1 MRIAE
6 YKQIDS
12 ETITNTILVDDVD
25 EAGEVIGSHEEVI
38 TKTVPIMGMVYRDA
52 TAEEVAEAERMAAE
66 MPTEPVDE
74 TAQRISE
81 LEDALIELASI
92 LMEG

>member
-6 YKQIDS
+6 YKQIDTEREIRS
-12 ETITNTILVDDVD
+12 RVVQINTTDGETV
-25 EAGEVIGSHEEVI
+25 GERIEQYEVE
-38 TKTVPIMGMVYRDA
+38 VPIMGMVYRDA
-52 TAEEVAEAERMAAE
+52 TAEEIAEAERMAAE

-74 TAQRISE
+74 TAQRIAD

-92 LMEG
+92 LMDG

>member
-6 YKQIDS
+6 YKQISS
-12 ETITNTILVDDVD
+12 ETTTNTILVDDVD
-25 EAGEVIGSHEEVI
+25 ESGEVIGSHEETI
-38 TKTVPIMGMVYRDA
+38 TTERPIMGMVYRDA
-52 TAEEVAEAERMAAE
+52 TAEEIAEAERMAAE
-66 MPTEPVDE
+66 MPEEPADE

-92 LMEG
+92 IMEG